1 MASTVNA
8 VGSYSTVTVRDLS
21 SPPILPIPLI
31 RPTAMRMD
39 MTQPAQVIP
48 GTFKV
53 MLSITTS
60 LILLELFLPQ
70 QGYLGRRSRSKN
82 PGLAPE

>member
-1 MASTVNA
+1 
-8 VGSYSTVTVRDLS
+8 
-21 SPPILPIPLI
+21 
-31 RPTAMRMD
+31 

-60 LILLELFLPQ
+60 SVLLDIFAARGLHRENEPIKEPWI
-70 QGYLGRRSRSKN
+70 GAGENEGTAYKN
-82 PGLAPE
+82 D